1 MSRNDRYSRQIG
13 TFGLETMKKLSE
25 FKIFIYGM
33 RGLGVELAKNAIVM
47 GIKELTILD
56 ENLVKINDLTSNYI
70 FHEEDVGKI
79 RRDKACL
86 SKLKKLNNFVEV
98 NCCNTNLENLYTI
111 IEKYDIIIITE
122 IIESSTLNDIETICR
137 KNHHGFIYTGVLG
150 LFSFI
155 FDDFGEKHIINNW
168 NGSESNHY
176 YIKNI
181 TNEKECSITLDNS
194 NDLVLPNEGDYV
206 IFKEIEGM
214 EELNDGKPRKIK
226 NIKSKFSFVIDE
238 DSSSF
243 GKYVKNGICIEKK
256 VPKVISYST
265 FEKNLIE
272 PVIDENIQCENIST
286 IHSLIYSTQKY
297 YNEKKSLPDLNN
309 EEHSKI
315 IFNNSKA
322 FYEKNKGKIKASD
335 DYDDDEDEEFN
346 EELALNLSK
355 FISAEISPM
364 TTLIGGIVSQ
374 EIS

>member
-1 MSRNDRYSRQIG
+1 M
-13 TFGLETMKKLSE
+13 
-25 FKIFIYGM
+25 
-33 RGLGVELAKNAIVM
+33 
-47 GIKELTILD
+47 
-56 ENLVKINDLTSNYI
+56 
-70 FHEEDVGKI
+70 
-79 RRDKACL
+79 
-86 SKLKKLNNFVEV
+86 
-98 NCCNTNLENLYTI
+98 
-111 IEKYDIIIITE
+111 
-122 IIESSTLNDIETICR
+122 
-137 KNHHGFIYTGVLG
+137 
-150 LFSFI
+150 
-155 FDDFGEKHIINNW
+155 
-168 NGSESNHY
+168 
-176 YIKNI
+176 
-181 TNEKECSITLDNS
+181 
-194 NDLVLPNEGDYV
+194 

-286 IHSLIYSTQKY
+286 IHFLIYSTQKY